1 MMAELKTYQVE
12 VDRDG
17 RFWHIHVPE
26 VERSTQARTVREIEP
41 MARNLIAIMED
52 TDPDSFELD
61 VHLSLPEDVRL
72 ELDKA
77 ASLRETAAGAQSE
90 AARLSRHAARRL
102 HELGLP
108 MRDIGKVLGIS
119 GQRVQQLV
127 NEAGPASR

>member
-1 MMAELKTYQVE
+1 MVAELKTYQVD

-17 RFWHIHVPE
+17 HFWHIRVPE

-52 TDPDSFELD
+52 TDPGSFELD
-61 VHLSLPEDVRL
+61 VHLTLPEDVRL

-77 ASLRETAAGAQSE
+77 ASLRETAASAQSE

-127 NEAGPASR
+127 HEASPASR

>member
-1 MMAELKTYQVE
+1 MVAELKTYQVE